1 MPNFPKS
8 PRIDE
13 TEAFDSKELTHI
25 AGVALAELNVIEP
38 SESLLEPV
46 ARAIRS
52 LSHPQQSE
60 KRQWPPR

>member
-1 MPNFPKS
+1 MSNCS
-8 PRIDE
+8 NSSRIDE

-52 LSHPQQSE
+52 LNHPQQSE
-60 KRQWPPR
+60 KRQWSPR